1 MPFFDTPETNAL
13 KSKVEKLLSEI
24 LDFTD
29 ENKNLKINVIKDYA
43 DNGNVKLLEPLLK
56 NPQTKK
62 AFFTPILDSFVFNT
76 AKFKEFLEYSSA
88 CNSYSKYLGQKI
100 GLYMGDSSLLD
111 RNEVVLNFPFKDCV
125 LEGGQRKEDGLDTYY
140 EYNDKKGEYEEKQ
153 SKRREVFYN
162 EVLAQDEIDS
172 LFSPKAFCNTKRYE
186 KSSHSEL
193 VSESTCTKLNRDTEL
208 NKKRGLAED
217 TITDNLIIK
226 GNNLLALHSLK
237 KEFAGKVKLIYI
249 DVPYNTG
256 SDSFSYNDNFN
267 HSSWLTF
274 MKNRLEIARD
284 LLRDDGCIFVQCDD
298 NEQAY
303 LKVLMDEIFVRENK
317 LSTITVKV
325 KAPAGVGQESFLFD
339 VNEYILVFAK
349 NINLVDVNIIKEQSD
364 LQNNTYTQYKKIIH
378 NIADGKYVKKLHSEK
393 VGDIELLEH
402 NLFEVKNIDKEN
414 LNESFYSNNID
425 KIFRTTNPQGGL
437 LNKLLPH
444 IPKKGLFSIT
454 YKPTKGKKKEDK
466 ITYYFLDGSLILWLS
481 DSAILE
487 NGKIKKLNKMT
498 NSWTD
503 NFFQG
508 ISNEGGVTL
517 LGGKKPEFLIKRI
530 LDLSTSDSDIILDYH
545 LGSGTTAAVAHKM
558 NRQYIGIEQL
568 DYGEN
573 DSVVR
578 LQNVING
585 DQTGISKSVN
595 WQGGGSFV
603 YLELAKKNETAL
615 EQISACKSL
624 EELTEL
630 FDELCSKYFLHY
642 NVRVKE
648 FRKEIESERFK
659 QLNLKQQKEM
669 FSRMLDLNQLYVN
682 TDDRHD
688 KNTGLTEDDIAI
700 TEDFYQLAKDG
711 E

>member
-1 MPFFDTPETNAL
+1 MPFIDTPETNAL
-13 KSKVEKLLSEI
+13 KSEVEKLLSEI
-24 LDFTD
+24 PDFTD

-43 DNGNVKLLEPLLK
+43 DNGNIKLLEPLLK
-56 NPQTKK
+56 NAQTKK
-62 AFFTPILDSFVFNT
+62 AFFLPILDSFVFNT

-140 EYNDKKGEYEEKQ
+140 EYDDKKSEYTEKQ

-186 KSSHSEL
+186 KGKSEK
-193 VSESTCTKLNRDTEL
+193 CTKLNRDAEL

-274 MKNRLEIARD
+274 MKNRLEIAHE
-284 LLRDDGCIFVQCDD
+284 LLREDGTIFVQCDD
-298 NEQAY
+298 NEMAY
-303 LKVLMDEIFVRENK
+303 LQVLMNE
-317 LSTITVKV
+317 
-325 KAPAGVGQESFLFD
+325 LFD
-339 VNEYILVFAK
+339 FIQIVEIKMNEGAANEFQNPFMPKNCEYGLYYAK
-349 NINLVDVNIIKEQSD
+349 N
-364 LQNNTYTQYKKIIH
+364 
-378 NIADGKYVKKLHSEK
+378 
-393 VGDIELLEH
+393 
-402 NLFEVKNIDKEN
+402 
-414 LNESFYSNNID
+414 YSAR
-425 KIFRTTNPQGGL
+425 K
-437 LNKLLPH
+437 
-444 IPKKGLFSIT
+444 
-454 YKPTKGKKKEDK
+454 YKPLWIKSNYDKAYNLYVENFEENDFKKWNVITLKSALEKNKIAEDK
-466 ITYYFLDGSLILWLS
+466 INKFITDNAERIFRLISPKGCGKGLNDAMERSKKSNSWDIYKREEKDDILTYKGGMVRFYIKNIGYDKKGNREIQKELGSLWA
-481 DSAILE
+481 D
-487 NGKIKKLNKMT
+487 IKT
-498 NSWTD
+498 T
-503 NFFQG
+503 G
-508 ISNEGGVTL
+508 IAPEGGVKL
-517 LGGKKPEFLIKRI
+517 KNGKKPETLLNRI
-530 LDLSTSDSDIILDYH
+530 IEMGSEENDIILDYH

-615 EQISACKSL
+615 EQISACNSL

-648 FRKEIESERFK
+648 FRKEIESERFR

-700 TEDFYQLAKDG
+700 TEDFYQLK
-711 E
+711 

>member
-1 MPFFDTPETNAL
+1 MPFIDTPETNAL

-24 LDFTD
+24 PDFTD

-43 DNGNVKLLEPLLK
+43 DNGNAKLLEPLLK

-62 AFFTPILDSFVFNT
+62 AFFTPVLDSFVFNT

-100 GLYMGDSSLLD
+100 GLYMGDLSLLD
-111 RNEVVLNFPFKDCV
+111 INEVVLNFPFKDCV

-140 EYNDKKGEYEEKQ
+140 EYDDKKGEYEKKQ

-162 EVLAQDEIDS
+162 EVLAQYEIDS

-186 KSSHSEL
+186 KGKSEK
-193 VSESTCTKLNRDTEL
+193 CTKLNRDAEL
-208 NKKRGLAED
+208 NKKRGLSED

-249 DVPYNTG
+249 DPPYNTR
-256 SDSFSYNDNFN
+256 SPTADTFIYNNNFKDST
-267 HSSWLTF
+267 WLTF
-274 MKNRLEIARD
+274 MRNRLEIGKKLLSKDGCLIIAIDENEHSYLGVLLHELFDTEYEIHNITIVHNPRGVQGTNFSYTNESAYFVIPKGKKSIVDRKIAPDEIEWRNLRDNGGESLRTDAKNCFYPIIVKNEKIVGFGEVLLDDRKHPKQEEKKDGYSYIYPIDIQGIERKWRYARQTVEGIKD
-284 LLRDDGCIFVQCDD
+284 LLRV
-298 NEQAY
+298 
-303 LKVLMDEIFVRENK
+303 K
-317 LSTITVKV
+317 KV
-325 KAPAGVGQESFLFD
+325 KNHLEIELGKNFGTFRTVWQDARYDA
-339 VNEYILVFAK
+339 NEY
-349 NINLVDVNIIKEQSD
+349 
-364 LQNNTYTQYKKIIH
+364 
-378 NIADGKYVKKLHSEK
+378 GKKLINDLVPNCPFSFPK
-393 VGDIELLEH
+393 SLWNVYDCLYSVVG
-402 NLFEVKNIDKEN
+402 KDKE
-414 LNESFYSNNID
+414 
-425 KIFRTTNPQGGL
+425 
-437 LNKLLPH
+437 
-444 IPKKGLFSIT
+444 
-454 YKPTKGKKKEDK
+454 
-466 ITYYFLDGSLILWLS
+466 
-481 DSAILE
+481 A
-487 NGKIKKLNKMT
+487 
-498 NSWTD
+498 
-503 NFFQG
+503 
-508 ISNEGGVTL
+508 
-517 LGGKKPEFLIKRI
+517 
-530 LDLSTSDSDIILDYH
+530 IILDFFG
-545 LGSGTTAAVAHKM
+545 GSGTTAHAVEELNK
-558 NRQYIGIEQL
+558 NDNGKRQFILCEQMDYINTVTVPRVAEVQKRN
-568 DYGEN
+568 E
-573 DSVVR
+573 
-578 LQNVING
+578 
-585 DQTGISKSVN
+585 
-595 WQGGGSFV
+595 GGSFV

-615 EQISACKSL
+615 EQISDCKSL

>member
-1 MPFFDTPETNAL
+1 MPFIDTPETNAL

-24 LDFTD
+24 PDFTD

-62 AFFTPILDSFVFNT
+62 AFFLPVLDSFVFNT

-88 CNSYSKYLGQKI
+88 CNSYSKYLGKKI

-140 EYNDKKGEYEEKQ
+140 EYNEKKGEYEEKQ

-186 KSSHSEL
+186 KGKSEK
-193 VSESTCTKLNRDTEL
+193 CTKLNRDAEL

-249 DVPYNTG
+249 DPPYNTG
-256 SDSFSYNDNFN
+256 SDTFSYNDSFN
-267 HSSWLTF
+267 RSSWLTF
-274 MKNRLEIARD
+274 MKNRLEVAR
-284 LLRDDGCIFVQCDD
+284 
-298 NEQAY
+298 
-303 LKVLMDEIFVRENK
+303 
-317 LSTITVKV
+317 
-325 KAPAGVGQESFLFD
+325 
-339 VNEYILVFAK
+339 
-349 NINLVDVNIIKEQSD
+349 
-364 LQNNTYTQYKKIIH
+364 
-378 NIADGKYVKKLHSEK
+378 
-393 VGDIELLEH
+393 ELL
-402 NLFEVKNIDKEN
+402 
-414 LNESFYSNNID
+414 S
-425 KIFRTTNPQGGL
+425 P
-437 LNKLLPH
+437 
-444 IPKKGLFSIT
+444 
-454 YKPTKGKKKEDK
+454 
-466 ITYYFLDGSLILWLS
+466 DG
-481 DSAILE
+481 AIYV
-487 NGKIKKLNKMT
+487 
-498 NSWTD
+498 
-503 NFFQG
+503 Q
-508 ISNEGGVTL
+508 
-517 LGGKKPEFLIKRI
+517 
-530 LDLSTSDSDIILDYH
+530 LDYH
-545 LGSGTTAAVAHKM
+545 QVHYAKILLDNIFGENNFQREIIWRIGWLSGYKTIDNNWIRNHDTILFYSKNTDSLSFNKYYIQKSDFKSIADSKAEQYPIEDVWNGNEYDDLNSIAIVSFSGETVSKMLNKNDEVKGQKSEKLIERIIRAHTSEKDIVLDFFGGTGTTAAVALKM
-558 NRQYIGIEQL
+558 NRQFIICEQIDKHVDISL
-568 DYGEN
+568 R
-573 DSVVR
+573 R
-578 LQNVING
+578 LQKVEEG
-585 DQTGISKSVN
+585 EQSGISKRNN

-615 EQISACKSL
+615 EQISDCKSL

-700 TEDFYQLAKDG
+700 TEDFYQLK
-711 E
+711 

>member
-1 MPFFDTPETNAL
+1 MSLTNTSNTPETNAL
-13 KSKVEKLLSEI
+13 KSEVEKI
-24 LDFTD
+24 LAEVPDFVD
-29 ENKNLKINVIKDYA
+29 ENKTLKINIIKDYA
-43 DNGNVKLLEPLLK
+43 ERGDVKLLEPLLK
-56 NPQTKK
+56 NRRTKR
-62 AFFTPILDSFVFNT
+62 AFFKPVLDSFVFNSVQ
-76 AKFKEFLEYSSA
+76 FKEFLEYSSA
-88 CNSYSKYLGQKI
+88 CNSYSKYLGKKI

-153 SKRREVFYN
+153 GKRREVFYN
-162 EVLAQDEIDS
+162 EVLAQEEIDS
-172 LFSPKAFCNTKRYE
+172 LFSPKAFCNAKRYE
-186 KSSHSEL
+186 KRKSEK
-193 VSESTCTKLNRDTEL
+193 CTKLNRDAEL

-249 DVPYNTG
+249 DPPFNTG
-256 SDSFSYNDNFN
+256 KDDFKYNDNFN
-267 HSSWLTF
+267 HSTWLTF
-274 MKNRLEIARD
+274 MRNRLEIAKD
-284 LLRDDGCIFVQCDD
+284 LLSEKGSIFLHLDFH
-298 NEQAY
+298 ESHY
-303 LKVLMDEIFVRENK
+303 MKILMDEVFGRENFRNNIVWCYTGPSGSTNFLPRKHDDILYYSKTENNEYHIQYIKHKSGVHNSGQVFGNTDTDENFKAEAEAQGKK
-317 LSTITVKV
+317 LEDFWLDIYSTDRYRSEMLNF
-325 KAPAGVGQESFLFD
+325 VGQ
-339 VNEYILVFAK
+339 
-349 NINLVDVNIIKEQSD
+349 
-364 LQNNTYTQYKKIIH
+364 
-378 NIADGKYVKKLHSEK
+378 
-393 VGDIELLEH
+393 
-402 NLFEVKNIDKEN
+402 
-414 LNESFYSNNID
+414 
-425 KIFRTTNPQGGL
+425 
-437 LNKLLPH
+437 
-444 IPKKGLFSIT
+444 
-454 YKPTKGKKKEDK
+454 
-466 ITYYFLDGSLILWLS
+466 
-481 DSAILE
+481 
-487 NGKIKKLNKMT
+487 
-498 NSWTD
+498 
-503 NFFQG
+503 
-508 ISNEGGVTL
+508 
-517 LGGKKPEFLIKRI
+517 KPEALIERI
-530 LDLSTSDSDIILDYH
+530 LSIGTSESDIVLDYH

-700 TEDFYQLAKDG
+700 TENFYQLHQLK
-711 E
+711 

>member
-1 MPFFDTPETNAL
+1 MPFIDTPETNAL

-24 LDFTD
+24 PDFTD

-62 AFFTPILDSFVFNT
+62 AFFTPVLDSFVFNT

-140 EYNDKKGEYEEKQ
+140 EYDDKKGEYEKKQ
-153 SKRREVFYN
+153 CKRREVFYN

-186 KSSHSEL
+186 KGKSEK
-193 VSESTCTKLNRDTEL
+193 CTKLNRDAEL
-208 NKKRGLAED
+208 NKKRGLSED

-249 DVPYNTG
+249 DVPFNTG
-256 SDSFSYNDNFN
+256 SDEFKYNDNFN
-267 HSSWLTF
+267 HSTWLTF
-274 MKNRLEIARD
+274 MRNRLEIAKD
-284 LLRDDGCIFVQCDD
+284 LLSEKGSIFLHLDFH
-298 NEQAY
+298 ESHY
-303 LKVLMDEIFVRENK
+303 MKILMDEVFGRENFRNNIVWCYTGPSGSTNFLPRKHDDILYYSKTENNEYHIQYIKHKSGVHNSGQVFGNTDTDENFKAEAEAQGKK
-317 LSTITVKV
+317 LEDFWLDIYSTDRYRSEMLNF
-325 KAPAGVGQESFLFD
+325 VGQ
-339 VNEYILVFAK
+339 
-349 NINLVDVNIIKEQSD
+349 
-364 LQNNTYTQYKKIIH
+364 
-378 NIADGKYVKKLHSEK
+378 
-393 VGDIELLEH
+393 
-402 NLFEVKNIDKEN
+402 
-414 LNESFYSNNID
+414 
-425 KIFRTTNPQGGL
+425 
-437 LNKLLPH
+437 
-444 IPKKGLFSIT
+444 
-454 YKPTKGKKKEDK
+454 
-466 ITYYFLDGSLILWLS
+466 
-481 DSAILE
+481 
-487 NGKIKKLNKMT
+487 
-498 NSWTD
+498 
-503 NFFQG
+503 
-508 ISNEGGVTL
+508 
-517 LGGKKPEFLIKRI
+517 KPEALIERI
-530 LDLSTSDSDIILDYH
+530 LSIGTSESDIVLDYH

-585 DQTGISKSVN
+585 DQSGISKSVN

-615 EQISACKSL
+615 EQISDCKSL

-682 TDDRHD
+682 TNDRHD

-700 TEDFYQLAKDG
+700 TEDFYQLK
-711 E
+711 

>member
-24 LDFTD
+24 PDFTD

-43 DNGNVKLLEPLLK
+43 DNGNIKLLEPLLK
-56 NPQTKK
+56 NAQTKK
-62 AFFTPILDSFVFNT
+62 AFFSPVLDSFIFNT

-88 CNSYSKYLGQKI
+88 CNSYSKYLGKKI

-140 EYNDKKGEYEEKQ
+140 EYDDKKSEYTEKQ

-186 KSSHSEL
+186 KGKSEK
-193 VSESTCTKLNRDTEL
+193 CTKLNRDAEL
-208 NKKRGLAED
+208 NKKRGLSED

-249 DVPYNTG
+249 DPPFNTG
-256 SDSFSYNDNFN
+256 KDDFKYNDNFN
-267 HSSWLTF
+267 HSTWLTF
-274 MKNRLEIARD
+274 MRNRLEIAKD
-284 LLRDDGCIFVQCDD
+284 LLSEKGSIFLHLDFH
-298 NEQAY
+298 ESHY
-303 LKVLMDEIFVRENK
+303 MKILMDEVFGRENFRNNIVWCYTGPSGSTNFLPRKHDDILYYSKTENNEYHIQYIKHKSGVHNSGQVFGNTDTDENFKAEAEAQGKK
-317 LSTITVKV
+317 LEDFWLDIYSTDRYRSEMLNF
-325 KAPAGVGQESFLFD
+325 VGQ
-339 VNEYILVFAK
+339 
-349 NINLVDVNIIKEQSD
+349 
-364 LQNNTYTQYKKIIH
+364 
-378 NIADGKYVKKLHSEK
+378 
-393 VGDIELLEH
+393 
-402 NLFEVKNIDKEN
+402 
-414 LNESFYSNNID
+414 
-425 KIFRTTNPQGGL
+425 
-437 LNKLLPH
+437 
-444 IPKKGLFSIT
+444 
-454 YKPTKGKKKEDK
+454 
-466 ITYYFLDGSLILWLS
+466 
-481 DSAILE
+481 
-487 NGKIKKLNKMT
+487 
-498 NSWTD
+498 
-503 NFFQG
+503 
-508 ISNEGGVTL
+508 
-517 LGGKKPEFLIKRI
+517 KPEALIERI
-530 LDLSTSDSDIILDYH
+530 LSIGTSESDIVLDYH
-545 LGSGTTAAVAHKM
+545 LGSGTTVAVAHKM

-624 EELTEL
+624 EELTAL

-700 TEDFYQLAKDG
+700 TEDFYQLK
-711 E
+711 

>member
-1 MPFFDTPETNAL
+1 MPFIDTPETNAL
-13 KSKVEKLLSEI
+13 KSKVEKILSEI
-24 LDFTD
+24 PDFTD

-615 EQISACKSL
+615 EQISDCKSL

-700 TEDFYQLAKDG
+700 TEDFYQLK
-711 E
+711 

>member
-1 MPFFDTPETNAL
+1 MPFIDTPETNAL

-24 LDFTD
+24 PDFTD
-29 ENKNLKINVIKDYA
+29 ENRSLKINVIKDYA

-56 NPQTKK
+56 NAQTKK

-140 EYNDKKGEYEEKQ
+140 EYNEKKGEYEEKQ

-172 LFSPKAFCNTKRYE
+172 LFSPKAFCNAKRYE

-193 VSESTCTKLNRDTEL
+193 VSESTCTKLNRDAEL
-208 NKKRGLAED
+208 NKKRGLSED

-249 DVPYNTG
+249 DPPFNTG
-256 SDSFSYNDNFN
+256 KDDFKYNDNFN
-267 HSSWLTF
+267 HSTWLTF
-274 MKNRLEIARD
+274 MRNRLEIAKD
-284 LLRDDGCIFVQCDD
+284 LLSEKGSIFLHLDFH
-298 NEQAY
+298 ESHY
-303 LKVLMDEIFVRENK
+303 MKILMDEVFGRENFRNNIVWCYTGPSGSTNFLPRKHDDILYYSKTENNEYHIQYIKHKSGVHNSGQVFGNTDTDENFKAEAEAQGKK
-317 LSTITVKV
+317 LEDFWLDIYSTDRYRSEMLNF
-325 KAPAGVGQESFLFD
+325 VGQ
-339 VNEYILVFAK
+339 
-349 NINLVDVNIIKEQSD
+349 
-364 LQNNTYTQYKKIIH
+364 
-378 NIADGKYVKKLHSEK
+378 
-393 VGDIELLEH
+393 
-402 NLFEVKNIDKEN
+402 
-414 LNESFYSNNID
+414 
-425 KIFRTTNPQGGL
+425 
-437 LNKLLPH
+437 
-444 IPKKGLFSIT
+444 
-454 YKPTKGKKKEDK
+454 
-466 ITYYFLDGSLILWLS
+466 
-481 DSAILE
+481 
-487 NGKIKKLNKMT
+487 
-498 NSWTD
+498 
-503 NFFQG
+503 
-508 ISNEGGVTL
+508 
-517 LGGKKPEFLIKRI
+517 KPEALIERI
-530 LDLSTSDSDIILDYH
+530 LSIGTSESDIVLDYH

-615 EQISACKSL
+615 EQISACNSL
-624 EELTEL
+624 EELAQL
-630 FDELCSKYFLHY
+630 FDELCTKYFLHY
-642 NVRVKE
+642 NVRIKE
-648 FRKEIESERFK
+648 FRKEIETERFK
-659 QLNLKQQKEM
+659 SLPLKKQKEM
-669 FSRMLDLNQLYVN
+669 FSRLIDLNQLYVN
-682 TDDRHD
+682 ADDRHD
-688 KNTGLTEDDIAI
+688 KNTALTKNDIAI
-700 TEDFYQLAKDG
+700 TEDFYQLKKDG

>member
-1 MPFFDTPETNAL
+1 MPFIDTPETNAL
-13 KSKVEKLLSEI
+13 KSKVEKILSEI
-24 LDFTD
+24 PDFTD

-43 DNGNVKLLEPLLK
+43 DNGNAKLLEPLLK

-88 CNSYSKYLGQKI
+88 CNSYSKYLGEKI

-140 EYNDKKGEYEEKQ
+140 EYNDKNGEYEKKQ

-193 VSESTCTKLNRDTEL
+193 VSESTCTKLNRDAEL

-249 DVPYNTG
+249 DPPFNTG
-256 SDSFSYNDNFN
+256 KDDFKYNDNFN
-267 HSSWLTF
+267 HSTWLTF
-274 MKNRLEIARD
+274 MRNRLEIAKD
-284 LLRDDGCIFVQCDD
+284 LLSEKGSIFLHLDFH
-298 NEQAY
+298 ESHY
-303 LKVLMDEIFVRENK
+303 MKILMDEVFGRENFRNNIVWCYTGPSGSTNFLPRKHDDILYYSKTENNEYHIQYIKHKSGVHNSGQVFGNTDTDENFKAEAEAQGKK
-317 LSTITVKV
+317 LEDFWLDIYSTDRYRSEMLNF
-325 KAPAGVGQESFLFD
+325 VGQ
-339 VNEYILVFAK
+339 
-349 NINLVDVNIIKEQSD
+349 
-364 LQNNTYTQYKKIIH
+364 
-378 NIADGKYVKKLHSEK
+378 
-393 VGDIELLEH
+393 
-402 NLFEVKNIDKEN
+402 
-414 LNESFYSNNID
+414 
-425 KIFRTTNPQGGL
+425 
-437 LNKLLPH
+437 
-444 IPKKGLFSIT
+444 
-454 YKPTKGKKKEDK
+454 
-466 ITYYFLDGSLILWLS
+466 
-481 DSAILE
+481 
-487 NGKIKKLNKMT
+487 
-498 NSWTD
+498 
-503 NFFQG
+503 
-508 ISNEGGVTL
+508 
-517 LGGKKPEFLIKRI
+517 KPEALIERI
-530 LDLSTSDSDIILDYH
+530 LSIGTSESDIVLDYH

-573 DSVVR
+573 DTVVR

-688 KNTGLTEDDIAI
+688 KNTGLTENDIAI

>member
-1 MPFFDTPETNAL
+1 MPFIDTPETNAL

-24 LDFTD
+24 PDFTD

-43 DNGNVKLLEPLLK
+43 DNGNIKLLEPLLK
-56 NPQTKK
+56 NAQTKK
-62 AFFTPILDSFVFNT
+62 AFFSPVLDSFIFNT

-140 EYNDKKGEYEEKQ
+140 EYDDKKGEYEKKQ

-186 KSSHSEL
+186 KGKSEK
-193 VSESTCTKLNRDTEL
+193 CTKLNRDAEL

-249 DVPYNTG
+249 DPPYNTRNPTADTFIYNNNFK
-256 SDSFSYNDNFN
+256 DST
-267 HSSWLTF
+267 WLTF
-274 MKNRLEIARD
+274 MRNRLEIGKKLLSKDGCLIIAIDENEHSYLGVLLHELFDTEYEIHNITIVHNPRGVQGTNFSYTNESAYFVIPKGKKSIVDRKIAPDEIEWRNLRDNGGESLRTDAKNCFYPIIVKNEKIVGFGEVLLDDRKHPKQEEKKDGYSYIYPIDIQGIERKWRYARQTVEGIKD
-284 LLRDDGCIFVQCDD
+284 LLRV
-298 NEQAY
+298 
-303 LKVLMDEIFVRENK
+303 K
-317 LSTITVKV
+317 KV
-325 KAPAGVGQESFLFD
+325 KNHLEIELGKNFGTFRTVWQDARYDA
-339 VNEYILVFAK
+339 NEY
-349 NINLVDVNIIKEQSD
+349 
-364 LQNNTYTQYKKIIH
+364 
-378 NIADGKYVKKLHSEK
+378 GKKLINDLVPNCPFSFPK
-393 VGDIELLEH
+393 SLWNVYDCLYSVVG
-402 NLFEVKNIDKEN
+402 KDKE
-414 LNESFYSNNID
+414 
-425 KIFRTTNPQGGL
+425 
-437 LNKLLPH
+437 
-444 IPKKGLFSIT
+444 
-454 YKPTKGKKKEDK
+454 
-466 ITYYFLDGSLILWLS
+466 
-481 DSAILE
+481 A
-487 NGKIKKLNKMT
+487 
-498 NSWTD
+498 
-503 NFFQG
+503 
-508 ISNEGGVTL
+508 
-517 LGGKKPEFLIKRI
+517 
-530 LDLSTSDSDIILDYH
+530 IILDFFG
-545 LGSGTTAAVAHKM
+545 GSGTTAHAVEELNK
-558 NRQYIGIEQL
+558 NDNGKRQFILCEQMDYINTVTVPRVAEVQKRN
-568 DYGEN
+568 E
-573 DSVVR
+573 
-578 LQNVING
+578 
-585 DQTGISKSVN
+585 
-595 WQGGGSFV
+595 GGSFV

-642 NVRVKE
+642 NVRIKE

-659 QLNLKQQKEM
+659 QLSLKQQKEM

>member
-1 MPFFDTPETNAL
+1 MPFIDTPETNAL

-24 LDFTD
+24 PDFVD
-29 ENKNLKINVIKDYA
+29 ENRNLKINVIKDCA

-56 NPQTKK
+56 NVQTKK
-62 AFFTPILDSFVFNT
+62 AFFMPVLDSFVFST

-140 EYNDKKGEYEEKQ
+140 EYDEKKGEYTEKQ

-172 LFSPKAFCNTKRYE
+172 LFSPKAFCNAKHYE
-186 KSSHSEL
+186 KSGHSEL
-193 VSESTCTKLNRDTEL
+193 VSESVCTKLNRDAEL
-208 NKKRGLAED
+208 NRRRGLPED

-249 DVPYNTG
+249 DPPYNTG
-256 SDSFSYNDNFN
+256 SDSFAYNDNFN

-284 LLRDDGCIFVQCDD
+284 LLKEDGAIFVSLDD
-298 NEQAY
+298 KENHY
-303 LKVLMDEIFVRENK
+303 CKVLMDSIFGRENFIADICHK
-317 LSTITVKV
+317 SRGSISNDKIISPNHSHV
-325 KAPAGVGQESFLFD
+325 LF
-339 VNEYILVFAK
+339 FAK
-349 NINLVDVNIIKEQSD
+349 NQLEIQNKRNEYGIKKDLSTFTERDENGYYKLVPVDGPGGEKKGNPYFEFMGITKYWRFSK
-364 LQNNTYTQYKKIIH
+364 NTMDEMY
-378 NIADGKYVKKLHSEK
+378 
-393 VGDIELLEH
+393 
-402 NLFEVKNIDKEN
+402 
-414 LNESFYSNNID
+414 
-425 KIFRTTNPQGGL
+425 
-437 LNKLLPH
+437 
-444 IPKKGLFSIT
+444 KKGLLVVKNKSVQQKYYKSKAEGTRQTIT
-454 YKPTKGKKKEDK
+454 TWWD
-466 ITYYFLDGSLILWLS
+466 DGYLNSAASVELKNLLWDNAFNNPKNESLLELILEF
-481 DSAILE
+481 A
-487 NGKIKKLNKMT
+487 T
-498 NSWTD
+498 N
-503 NFFQG
+503 
-508 ISNEGGVTL
+508 E
-517 LGGKKPEFLIKRI
+517 
-530 LDLSTSDSDIILDYH
+530 SDIVLDYH

-558 NRQYIGIEQL
+558 NRQYIGIEQM
-568 DYGEN
+568 DYIESVTVERLKKVIDGE
-573 DSVVR
+573 
-578 LQNVING
+578 QG
-585 DQTGISKSVN
+585 GISKAQN

-603 YLELAKKNETAL
+603 YLEVAKKNEKAL

-624 EELTEL
+624 EELTTL
-630 FDELCSKYFLHY
+630 FNELCSKYFLHY

-659 QLNLKQQKEM
+659 QLSLKQQKEM

-682 TDDRHD
+682 ADDRHD
-688 KNTGLTEDDIAI
+688 KNTGLTKDDIAI
-700 TEDFYQLAKDG
+700 TEDFYKLKKDG

>member
-1 MPFFDTPETNAL
+1 MPFIDTPETNAL

-24 LDFTD
+24 PDFTD

-43 DNGNVKLLEPLLK
+43 DNGNVKLLDPLLK

-140 EYNDKKGEYEEKQ
+140 EYNEKKGEYEEKQ

-172 LFSPKAFCNTKRYE
+172 LFSPKAFCNAKRYE

-193 VSESTCTKLNRDTEL
+193 VSESTCTKLNRDAEL
-208 NKKRGLAED
+208 NKKRGLSED

-249 DVPYNTG
+249 DPPFNTG
-256 SDSFSYNDNFN
+256 KDDFKYNDNFN
-267 HSSWLTF
+267 HSTWLTF
-274 MKNRLEIARD
+274 MRNRLEIAKD
-284 LLRDDGCIFVQCDD
+284 LLSEKGSIFLHLDFH
-298 NEQAY
+298 ESHY
-303 LKVLMDEIFVRENK
+303 MKILMDEVFGRENFRNNIVWCYTGPSGSTNFLPRKHDDILYYSKTENNEYHIQYIKHKSGVHNSGQVFGNTDTDENFKAEAEAQGKK
-317 LSTITVKV
+317 LEDFWLDIYSTDRYRSEMLNF
-325 KAPAGVGQESFLFD
+325 VGQ
-339 VNEYILVFAK
+339 
-349 NINLVDVNIIKEQSD
+349 
-364 LQNNTYTQYKKIIH
+364 
-378 NIADGKYVKKLHSEK
+378 
-393 VGDIELLEH
+393 
-402 NLFEVKNIDKEN
+402 
-414 LNESFYSNNID
+414 
-425 KIFRTTNPQGGL
+425 
-437 LNKLLPH
+437 
-444 IPKKGLFSIT
+444 
-454 YKPTKGKKKEDK
+454 
-466 ITYYFLDGSLILWLS
+466 
-481 DSAILE
+481 
-487 NGKIKKLNKMT
+487 
-498 NSWTD
+498 
-503 NFFQG
+503 
-508 ISNEGGVTL
+508 
-517 LGGKKPEFLIKRI
+517 KPEALIERI
-530 LDLSTSDSDIILDYH
+530 LSIGTSESDIVLDYH

-603 YLELAKKNETAL
+603 YLELAKNNEKAL

-648 FRKEIESERFK
+648 FRKEIESERFR

>member
-1 MPFFDTPETNAL
+1 MPFIDTPETNAL

-24 LDFTD
+24 PDFTD

-62 AFFTPILDSFVFNT
+62 AFFLPVLDSFVFNT

-140 EYNDKKGEYEEKQ
+140 EYDDKKGEYEEKQ

-172 LFSPKAFCNTKRYE
+172 LLSPKAFCNAKRYE

-193 VSESTCTKLNRDTEL
+193 VSESTCTKLNRDAEL
-208 NKKRGLAED
+208 NKKRGLSED

-249 DVPYNTG
+249 DPPFNTG
-256 SDSFSYNDNFN
+256 KDDFKYNDNFN
-267 HSSWLTF
+267 HSTWLTF
-274 MKNRLEIARD
+274 MRNRLEIAKD
-284 LLRDDGCIFVQCDD
+284 LLSEKGSIFLHLDFH
-298 NEQAY
+298 ESHY
-303 LKVLMDEIFVRENK
+303 MKILMDEVFGRENFRNNIVWCYTGPSGSTNFLPRKHDDILYYSKTENNEYHIQYIKHKSGVHNSGQVFGNTDTDENFKAEAEAQGKK
-317 LSTITVKV
+317 LEDFWLDIYSTDRYRSEMLNF
-325 KAPAGVGQESFLFD
+325 VGQ
-339 VNEYILVFAK
+339 
-349 NINLVDVNIIKEQSD
+349 
-364 LQNNTYTQYKKIIH
+364 
-378 NIADGKYVKKLHSEK
+378 
-393 VGDIELLEH
+393 
-402 NLFEVKNIDKEN
+402 
-414 LNESFYSNNID
+414 
-425 KIFRTTNPQGGL
+425 
-437 LNKLLPH
+437 
-444 IPKKGLFSIT
+444 
-454 YKPTKGKKKEDK
+454 
-466 ITYYFLDGSLILWLS
+466 
-481 DSAILE
+481 
-487 NGKIKKLNKMT
+487 
-498 NSWTD
+498 
-503 NFFQG
+503 
-508 ISNEGGVTL
+508 
-517 LGGKKPEFLIKRI
+517 KPEALIERI
-530 LDLSTSDSDIILDYH
+530 LSIGTSESDIVLDYH

-642 NVRVKE
+642 NVRIKE
-648 FRKEIESERFK
+648 FRKEIESERFR

-688 KNTGLTEDDIAI
+688 KKTGLTEDDIAI
-700 TEDFYQLAKDG
+700 TEDFYQLK
-711 E
+711 

>member
-1 MPFFDTPETNAL
+1 MPFIDTPETNAL

-24 LDFTD
+24 PDFTD

-43 DNGNVKLLEPLLK
+43 DNGNIKLLEPLLK

-62 AFFTPILDSFVFNT
+62 TFFLPVLDSFVFNT

-88 CNSYSKYLGQKI
+88 CNSYSKYLGKKI

-140 EYNDKKGEYEEKQ
+140 EYDDKKSEYTEKQ

-186 KSSHSEL
+186 KGKSEK
-193 VSESTCTKLNRDTEL
+193 CTKLNRDAEL

-249 DVPYNTG
+249 DPPFNTG
-256 SDSFSYNDNFN
+256 KDDFKYNDNFN
-267 HSSWLTF
+267 HSTWLTF
-274 MKNRLEIARD
+274 MRNRLEIAKD
-284 LLRDDGCIFVQCDD
+284 LLSEKGSIFLHLDFH
-298 NEQAY
+298 ESHY
-303 LKVLMDEIFVRENK
+303 MKILMDEVFGRENFRNNIVWCYTGPSGSTNFLPRKHDDILYYSKTENNEYHIQYIKHKSGVHNSGQVFGNTDTDENFKAEAEAQGKK
-317 LSTITVKV
+317 LEDFWLDIYSTDRYRSEMLNF
-325 KAPAGVGQESFLFD
+325 VGQ
-339 VNEYILVFAK
+339 
-349 NINLVDVNIIKEQSD
+349 
-364 LQNNTYTQYKKIIH
+364 
-378 NIADGKYVKKLHSEK
+378 
-393 VGDIELLEH
+393 
-402 NLFEVKNIDKEN
+402 
-414 LNESFYSNNID
+414 
-425 KIFRTTNPQGGL
+425 
-437 LNKLLPH
+437 
-444 IPKKGLFSIT
+444 
-454 YKPTKGKKKEDK
+454 
-466 ITYYFLDGSLILWLS
+466 
-481 DSAILE
+481 
-487 NGKIKKLNKMT
+487 
-498 NSWTD
+498 
-503 NFFQG
+503 
-508 ISNEGGVTL
+508 
-517 LGGKKPEFLIKRI
+517 KPEALIERI
-530 LDLSTSDSDIILDYH
+530 LSIGTSESDIVLDYH

-700 TEDFYQLAKDG
+700 TEDFYQLK
-711 E
+711 

>member
-1 MPFFDTPETNAL
+1 MPFIETPESNAL

-43 DNGNVKLLEPLLK
+43 DNGNIKLLEPLLK
-56 NPQTKK
+56 NAQTKK
-62 AFFTPILDSFVFNT
+62 AFFLPILDSFVFNT

-140 EYNDKKGEYEEKQ
+140 EYNEKKGEYEEKQ
-153 SKRREVFYN
+153 SRRREVFYN

-172 LFSPKAFCNTKRYE
+172 LFSPKAFCNAKRYE
-186 KSSHSEL
+186 KGKSEK
-193 VSESTCTKLNRDTEL
+193 CTKLNRDAEL
-208 NKKRGLAED
+208 NKKRGLSED

-249 DVPYNTG
+249 DPPFNTG
-256 SDSFSYNDNFN
+256 KDDFKYNDNFN
-267 HSSWLTF
+267 HSTWLTF
-274 MKNRLEIARD
+274 MRNRLEIAKD
-284 LLRDDGCIFVQCDD
+284 LLSEKGSIFLHLDFH
-298 NEQAY
+298 ESHY
-303 LKVLMDEIFVRENK
+303 MKILMDEVFGRENFRNNIVWCYTGPSGSTNFLPRKHDDILYYSKTENNEYHIQYIKHKSGVHNSGQVFGNTDTDENFKAEAEAQGKK
-317 LSTITVKV
+317 LEDFWLDIYSTDRYRSEMLNF
-325 KAPAGVGQESFLFD
+325 VGQ
-339 VNEYILVFAK
+339 
-349 NINLVDVNIIKEQSD
+349 
-364 LQNNTYTQYKKIIH
+364 
-378 NIADGKYVKKLHSEK
+378 
-393 VGDIELLEH
+393 
-402 NLFEVKNIDKEN
+402 
-414 LNESFYSNNID
+414 
-425 KIFRTTNPQGGL
+425 
-437 LNKLLPH
+437 
-444 IPKKGLFSIT
+444 
-454 YKPTKGKKKEDK
+454 
-466 ITYYFLDGSLILWLS
+466 
-481 DSAILE
+481 
-487 NGKIKKLNKMT
+487 
-498 NSWTD
+498 
-503 NFFQG
+503 
-508 ISNEGGVTL
+508 
-517 LGGKKPEFLIKRI
+517 KPEALIERI
-530 LDLSTSDSDIILDYH
+530 LNIGTSESDIVLDYH

-585 DQTGISKSVN
+585 DQSGISKSVN

>member
-1 MPFFDTPETNAL
+1 MSLTNTSNTPETNAL
-13 KSKVEKLLSEI
+13 KSEVEKI
-24 LDFTD
+24 LAEVPDFVD
-29 ENKNLKINVIKDYA
+29 ENKTLKINIIKDYA
-43 DNGNVKLLEPLLK
+43 ERGDVKLLEPLLK
-56 NPQTKK
+56 NRRTKR
-62 AFFTPILDSFVFNT
+62 AFFKPVLDSFIFNT

-88 CNSYSKYLGQKI
+88 CNSYSKYLGKKI

-140 EYNDKKGEYEEKQ
+140 EYDDKKSEYTEKQ

-186 KSSHSEL
+186 KGKSEK
-193 VSESTCTKLNRDTEL
+193 CTKLNHDAEL
-208 NKKRGLAED
+208 NKKRGLSED

-249 DVPYNTG
+249 DPPFNTG
-256 SDSFSYNDNFN
+256 KDDFKYNDNFN
-267 HSSWLTF
+267 HSTWLTF
-274 MKNRLEIARD
+274 MRNRLEIAKD
-284 LLRDDGCIFVQCDD
+284 LLSEKGSIFLHLDFH
-298 NEQAY
+298 ESHY
-303 LKVLMDEIFVRENK
+303 MKILMDEVFGRENFRNNIVWCYTGPSGSTNFLPRKHDDILYYSKTENNEYHIQYIKHKSGVHNSGQVFGNTDTDENFKAEAEAQGKK
-317 LSTITVKV
+317 LEDFWLDIYSTDRYRSEMLNF
-325 KAPAGVGQESFLFD
+325 VGQ
-339 VNEYILVFAK
+339 
-349 NINLVDVNIIKEQSD
+349 
-364 LQNNTYTQYKKIIH
+364 
-378 NIADGKYVKKLHSEK
+378 
-393 VGDIELLEH
+393 
-402 NLFEVKNIDKEN
+402 
-414 LNESFYSNNID
+414 
-425 KIFRTTNPQGGL
+425 
-437 LNKLLPH
+437 
-444 IPKKGLFSIT
+444 
-454 YKPTKGKKKEDK
+454 
-466 ITYYFLDGSLILWLS
+466 
-481 DSAILE
+481 
-487 NGKIKKLNKMT
+487 
-498 NSWTD
+498 
-503 NFFQG
+503 
-508 ISNEGGVTL
+508 
-517 LGGKKPEFLIKRI
+517 KPEALIERI
-530 LDLSTSDSDIILDYH
+530 LSIGTSESDIVLDYH

-558 NRQYIGIEQL
+558 KRQYIGIEQL

-648 FRKEIESERFK
+648 FRKEIESERFR
-659 QLNLKQQKEM
+659 QLSLKQQKEM

-688 KNTGLTEDDIAI
+688 KNTGLTENDIAI
-700 TEDFYQLAKDG
+700 TEDFYQLK
-711 E
+711 

>member
-1 MPFFDTPETNAL
+1 MPFIDTPETNAL

-24 LDFTD
+24 PDFTD

-62 AFFTPILDSFVFNT
+62 AFFTPVLDSFVFNT

-88 CNSYSKYLGQKI
+88 CNSYSKYLGEKI
-100 GLYMGDSSLLD
+100 GLYMGDLSLLD

-153 SKRREVFYN
+153 GKRREVFYN

-172 LFSPKAFCNTKRYE
+172 LFSPKAFCNAERYE
-186 KSSHSEL
+186 KGKSEK
-193 VSESTCTKLNRDTEL
+193 CTKLNRDAEL
-208 NKKRGLAED
+208 NKKRGLSEV

-249 DVPYNTG
+249 DPPYNTRNPTADTFIYNNNFK
-256 SDSFSYNDNFN
+256 DST
-267 HSSWLTF
+267 WLTF
-274 MKNRLEIARD
+274 MRNRLEIGKKLLSKDGCLIIAIDENEHSYLGVLLHELFDAEYEIHNITIVHNPRGVQGTNFSYTNESAYFVIPKGKKSIVDRKIAPDEIEWRNLRDNGGESLRTDAKNCFYPIIVKNEKIVGFGEVLLDDRKHPKQEEKKDGYSYIYPIDIQGIERKWRYARQTVEGIKD
-284 LLRDDGCIFVQCDD
+284 LLRV
-298 NEQAY
+298 
-303 LKVLMDEIFVRENK
+303 K
-317 LSTITVKV
+317 KV
-325 KAPAGVGQESFLFD
+325 KNHLEIELGKNFGTFRTVWQDARYDA
-339 VNEYILVFAK
+339 NEY
-349 NINLVDVNIIKEQSD
+349 
-364 LQNNTYTQYKKIIH
+364 
-378 NIADGKYVKKLHSEK
+378 GKKLINDLVPNCPFSFPK
-393 VGDIELLEH
+393 SLWNVYDCLYSVVG
-402 NLFEVKNIDKEN
+402 KDKE
-414 LNESFYSNNID
+414 
-425 KIFRTTNPQGGL
+425 
-437 LNKLLPH
+437 
-444 IPKKGLFSIT
+444 
-454 YKPTKGKKKEDK
+454 
-466 ITYYFLDGSLILWLS
+466 
-481 DSAILE
+481 A
-487 NGKIKKLNKMT
+487 
-498 NSWTD
+498 
-503 NFFQG
+503 
-508 ISNEGGVTL
+508 
-517 LGGKKPEFLIKRI
+517 
-530 LDLSTSDSDIILDYH
+530 IILDFFG
-545 LGSGTTAAVAHKM
+545 GSGTTAHAVEELNK
-558 NRQYIGIEQL
+558 NDNGKRQFILCEQMDYINTVTVPRVAEVQKRN
-568 DYGEN
+568 E
-573 DSVVR
+573 
-578 LQNVING
+578 
-585 DQTGISKSVN
+585 
-595 WQGGGSFV
+595 GGSFV

-630 FDELCSKYFLHY
+630 FDELCLKYFLHY

-648 FRKEIESERFK
+648 FRKEIESERFR

>member
-1 MPFFDTPETNAL
+1 MPFIDTPETNAL

-24 LDFTD
+24 PDFTD

-140 EYNDKKGEYEEKQ
+140 EYDDKKGEYTEKQ

-186 KSSHSEL
+186 KGKSEK
-193 VSESTCTKLNRDTEL
+193 CTNLNRDAEL

-249 DVPYNTG
+249 DPPFNTG
-256 SDSFSYNDNFN
+256 KDDFKYNDNFN
-267 HSSWLTF
+267 HSTWLTF
-274 MKNRLEIARD
+274 MRNRLEIAKD
-284 LLRDDGCIFVQCDD
+284 LLSEKGSIFLHLDFH
-298 NEQAY
+298 ESHY
-303 LKVLMDEIFVRENK
+303 MKILMDEVFGRENFRNNIVWCYTGPSGSTNFLPRKHDDILYYSKTENNEYHIQYIKHKSGVHNSGQVFGNTDTDENFKAEAEAQGKK
-317 LSTITVKV
+317 LEDFWLDIYSTDRYRSEMLNF
-325 KAPAGVGQESFLFD
+325 VGQ
-339 VNEYILVFAK
+339 
-349 NINLVDVNIIKEQSD
+349 
-364 LQNNTYTQYKKIIH
+364 
-378 NIADGKYVKKLHSEK
+378 
-393 VGDIELLEH
+393 
-402 NLFEVKNIDKEN
+402 
-414 LNESFYSNNID
+414 
-425 KIFRTTNPQGGL
+425 
-437 LNKLLPH
+437 
-444 IPKKGLFSIT
+444 
-454 YKPTKGKKKEDK
+454 
-466 ITYYFLDGSLILWLS
+466 
-481 DSAILE
+481 
-487 NGKIKKLNKMT
+487 
-498 NSWTD
+498 
-503 NFFQG
+503 
-508 ISNEGGVTL
+508 
-517 LGGKKPEFLIKRI
+517 KPEALIERI
-530 LDLSTSDSDIILDYH
+530 LSIGTSESDIVLDYH

-585 DQTGISKSVN
+585 DQSGISKSVN

-603 YLELAKKNETAL
+603 YLELAKKNEKAL
-615 EQISACKSL
+615 EQISVCKSL

-688 KNTGLTEDDIAI
+688 KNTGLTENDIAI

>member
-1 MPFFDTPETNAL
+1 MPFIDTPETNAL

-24 LDFTD
+24 PDFTD

-43 DNGNVKLLEPLLK
+43 DNGNIKLLEPLLK
-56 NPQTKK
+56 NAQTKK

-88 CNSYSKYLGQKI
+88 CNSYSKYLGKKI
-100 GLYMGDSSLLD
+100 GLYIGDSSLLD

-140 EYNDKKGEYEEKQ
+140 EYNEKKGEYEEKQ

-186 KSSHSEL
+186 KGKSEK
-193 VSESTCTKLNRDTEL
+193 CTNLNRDAEL

-249 DVPYNTG
+249 DPPYNTG
-256 SDSFSYNDNFN
+256 SDSFAYNDNFN

-274 MKNRLEIARD
+274 MKNRLEVARD
-284 LLRDDGCIFVQCDD
+284 LLKEDGIIWVHCDN
-298 NEQAY
+298 NEQSY
-303 LKVLMDEIFVRENK
+303 LKILLDELFGRQNFVETVTVVNNPRGRDYGGIANMHEFIHVFCKNILEANIYRLNDSEKEFPYSDNLGGYEIRELRNRNTAFHIGNRPNLCYPFFVNPK
-317 LSTITVKV
+317 TIDENGFCKIDLEKHNDWVEVMPAKSQGIQTVWRWGKD
-325 KAPAGVGQESFLFD
+325 KSQKNLNINIVGRAMKEKGRFMIVEKYREKSVMARSVWWDKD
-339 VNEYILVFAK
+339 VNSERG
-349 NINLVDVNIIKEQSD
+349 
-364 LQNNTYTQYKKIIH
+364 TIH
-378 NIADGKYVKKLHSEK
+378 LREMFG
-393 VGDIELLEH
+393 
-402 NLFEVKNIDKEN
+402 
-414 LNESFYSNNID
+414 D
-425 KIFRTTNPQGGL
+425 KIFNFPKPEGL
-437 LNKLLPH
+437 LSRILE
-444 IPKKGLFSIT
+444 IST
-454 YKPTKGKKKEDK
+454 KPT
-466 ITYYFLDGSLILWLS
+466 
-481 DSAILE
+481 
-487 NGKIKKLNKMT
+487 
-498 NSWTD
+498 
-503 NFFQG
+503 
-508 ISNEGGVTL
+508 
-517 LGGKKPEFLIKRI
+517 
-530 LDLSTSDSDIILDYH
+530 DLVLDYH

-558 NRQYIGIEQL
+558 NRQYIGIEQM
-568 DYGEN
+568 DYIESVTVERLKKVIDGE
-573 DSVVR
+573 
-578 LQNVING
+578 QG
-585 DQTGISKSVN
+585 GISKSVN

-688 KNTGLTEDDIAI
+688 KKTGLTEDDIAI
-700 TEDFYQLAKDG
+700 TEDFYQLK
-711 E
+711 

>member
-1 MPFFDTPETNAL
+1 MPFIDTPETNAL

-24 LDFTD
+24 PDFTD

-43 DNGNVKLLEPLLK
+43 DNGNIKLLEPLLK

-62 AFFTPILDSFVFNT
+62 AFFLPVLDSFVFNT

-140 EYNDKKGEYEEKQ
+140 EYNDKKGEYTEKQ

-172 LFSPKAFCNTKRYE
+172 LFSPKAFCNAKRYE
-186 KSSHSEL
+186 KRKSEK
-193 VSESTCTKLNRDTEL
+193 CTKLNRDAEL

-249 DVPYNTG
+249 DPPYNTG
-256 SDSFSYNDNFN
+256 SDTFSYNDSFN
-267 HSSWLTF
+267 RSSWLTF
-274 MKNRLEIARD
+274 MKNRLE
-284 LLRDDGCIFVQCDD
+284 V
-298 NEQAY
+298 
-303 LKVLMDEIFVRENK
+303 
-317 LSTITVKV
+317 
-325 KAPAGVGQESFLFD
+325 
-339 VNEYILVFAK
+339 AK
-349 NINLVDVNIIKEQSD
+349 
-364 LQNNTYTQYKKIIH
+364 
-378 NIADGKYVKKLHSEK
+378 
-393 VGDIELLEH
+393 ELL
-402 NLFEVKNIDKEN
+402 
-414 LNESFYSNNID
+414 S
-425 KIFRTTNPQGGL
+425 P
-437 LNKLLPH
+437 
-444 IPKKGLFSIT
+444 
-454 YKPTKGKKKEDK
+454 
-466 ITYYFLDGSLILWLS
+466 DG
-481 DSAILE
+481 AIYV
-487 NGKIKKLNKMT
+487 
-498 NSWTD
+498 
-503 NFFQG
+503 Q
-508 ISNEGGVTL
+508 
-517 LGGKKPEFLIKRI
+517 
-530 LDLSTSDSDIILDYH
+530 LDYH
-545 LGSGTTAAVAHKM
+545 QVHYAKILLDNIFGENNFQREIIWRIGWLSGYKTIDNNWIRNHDTILFYSKNTDSLSFNKYYIQKSDFKSIADSKAEQYPIEDVWNGNEYDDLNSIAIVSFSGETVSKMLNKNDEIKGQKSEKLIERIIRAHTSEKDIVLDFFGGTGTTAAVALKM
-558 NRQYIGIEQL
+558 NRQFIICEQIDKHVDISL
-568 DYGEN
+568 R
-573 DSVVR
+573 R
-578 LQNVING
+578 LQKVEEG
-585 DQTGISKSVN
+585 EQSGISKRNN

>member
-1 MPFFDTPETNAL
+1 MPFIDTPETNAL

-249 DVPYNTG
+249 DPPFNTG
-256 SDSFSYNDNFN
+256 KDDFKYNDNFN
-267 HSSWLTF
+267 HSTWLTF
-274 MKNRLEIARD
+274 MRNRLEIAKD
-284 LLRDDGCIFVQCDD
+284 LLSEKGSIFLHLDFH
-298 NEQAY
+298 ESHY
-303 LKVLMDEIFVRENK
+303 MKILMDEVFGRENFRNNIVWCYTGPSGSTNFLPRKHDDILYYSKTENNEYHIQYIKHKSGVHNSGQVFGNTDTDENFKAEAEAQGKK
-317 LSTITVKV
+317 LEDFWLDIYSTDRYRSEMLNF
-325 KAPAGVGQESFLFD
+325 VGQ
-339 VNEYILVFAK
+339 
-349 NINLVDVNIIKEQSD
+349 
-364 LQNNTYTQYKKIIH
+364 
-378 NIADGKYVKKLHSEK
+378 
-393 VGDIELLEH
+393 
-402 NLFEVKNIDKEN
+402 
-414 LNESFYSNNID
+414 
-425 KIFRTTNPQGGL
+425 
-437 LNKLLPH
+437 
-444 IPKKGLFSIT
+444 
-454 YKPTKGKKKEDK
+454 
-466 ITYYFLDGSLILWLS
+466 
-481 DSAILE
+481 
-487 NGKIKKLNKMT
+487 
-498 NSWTD
+498 
-503 NFFQG
+503 
-508 ISNEGGVTL
+508 
-517 LGGKKPEFLIKRI
+517 KPEALIERI
-530 LDLSTSDSDIILDYH
+530 LSIGTSESDIVLDYH

-688 KNTGLTEDDIAI
+688 KNTGLTKDDIAI
-700 TEDFYQLAKDG
+700 TENFYQLK
-711 E
+711 

>member
-1 MPFFDTPETNAL
+1 MPFIDTPETNAL

-24 LDFTD
+24 PDFTD

-62 AFFTPILDSFVFNT
+62 AFFTPVLDSSVFNT

-88 CNSYSKYLGQKI
+88 CNSYSKYLGKKI

-140 EYNDKKGEYEEKQ
+140 EYDDKKGEYEKKQ

-172 LFSPKAFCNTKRYE
+172 LFSPKAFCNAKRYE
-186 KSSHSEL
+186 KGKSEK
-193 VSESTCTKLNRDTEL
+193 CTKLNRDAEL
-208 NKKRGLAED
+208 NKKRGLSED

-249 DVPYNTG
+249 DVPFNTG
-256 SDSFSYNDNFN
+256 NDEFKYNDNFN

-274 MKNRLEIARD
+274 MKNRLEVARV
-284 LLRDDGCIFVQCDD
+284 LLQKQGIIFLQIGNEECSYIQVLLDSIFGRSNYLNHITMTTNAPSGFKATSGKIFSTSNHIFVYKNSEEAIEMNKQYVPKSFDNAYKYILKNPDD
-298 NEQAY
+298 NPENWKYENFYDNFAQQNNY
-303 LKVLMDEIFVRENK
+303 KNFKEMKKQVSEEELEIKLLKFMDTNK
-317 LSTITVKV
+317 KVVFRTAAISGGALEKRKQTIEKSKMNRNKV
-325 KAPAGVGQESFLFD
+325 FIHP
-339 VNEYILVFAK
+339 NEDIDDFYILNGEMIVFW
-349 NINLVDVNIIKEQSD
+349 E
-364 LQNNTYTQYKKIIH
+364 NTY
-378 NIADGKYVKKLHSEK
+378 KL
-393 VGDIELLEH
+393 
-402 NLFEVKNIDKEN
+402 ID
-414 LNESFYSNNID
+414 
-425 KIFRTTNPQGGL
+425 
-437 LNKLLPH
+437 
-444 IPKKGLFSIT
+444 
-454 YKPTKGKKKEDK
+454 
-466 ITYYFLDGSLILWLS
+466 
-481 DSAILE
+481 
-487 NGKIKKLNKMT
+487 NKMIPAMAL
-498 NSWTD
+498 TD
-503 NFFQG
+503 VWNDIGFTG
-508 ISNEGGVTL
+508 IANEGDVTL
-517 LGGKKPEFLIKRI
+517 KNGKKPEKLLKRI
-530 LDLSTSDSDIILDYH
+530 VDLATKESDIVLDYH

-585 DQTGISKSVN
+585 DQSGISKSVN

>member
-1 MPFFDTPETNAL
+1 MPFIDTPETNAL

-24 LDFTD
+24 PDFVD
-29 ENKNLKINVIKDYA
+29 ENRNLKINVIKDCA
-43 DNGNVKLLEPLLK
+43 ENGNVKLLEPLLK

-62 AFFTPILDSFVFNT
+62 AFFSPVLDSIVFST

-140 EYNDKKGEYEEKQ
+140 EYDDKKGEYTEKQ

-172 LFSPKAFCNTKRYE
+172 LFSSKAFCNAKRYE
-186 KSSHSEL
+186 KGKAEKCIK
-193 VSESTCTKLNRDTEL
+193 VNRDAEL
-208 NKKRGLAED
+208 NTKRGLPED

-237 KEFAGKVKLIYI
+237 KEFAGKIKLIYI
-249 DVPYNTG
+249 DPPYNTG
-256 SDSFSYNDNFN
+256 SDSFAYNDNFN

-274 MKNRLEIARD
+274 MKNRLEVARE
-284 LLRDDGCIFVQCDD
+284 LLRYDGFIAIHCDD

-303 LKVLMDEIFVRENK
+303 LQVLLNDIFSHDNYLNTVCVK
-317 LSTITVKV
+317 MSHLSGMKMSHKDRKIPKIKEFIHIYKRFGNPT
-325 KAPAGVGQESFLFD
+325 L
-339 VNEYILVFAK
+339 NEYFIAGEWQTVLDRYTKFVEKCDDDCK
-349 NINLVDVNIIKEQSD
+349 NW
-364 LQNNTYTQYKKIIH
+364 
-378 NIADGKYVKKLHSEK
+378 K
-393 VGDIELLEH
+393 VR
-402 NLFEVKNIDKEN
+402 N
-414 LNESFYSNNID
+414 LNEKIKELNIPQDKRLDFCIENASN
-425 KIFRTTNPQGGL
+425 IFRTAVNDSFSKFPKNKYFEKIKSAQGLEKFIFNGEEVIFADA
-437 LNKLLPH
+437 K
-444 IPKKGLFSIT
+444 IKVFE
-454 YKPTKGKKKEDK
+454 GKKLPAESIGD
-466 ITYYFLDGSLILWLS
+466 IWS
-481 DSAILE
+481 DI
-487 NGKIKKLNKMT
+487 
-498 NSWTD
+498 
-503 NFFQG
+503 G
-508 ISNEGGVTL
+508 INNLHNEGNVQL
-517 LGGKKPEFLIKRI
+517 QNGKKPEKLLERI
-530 LDLSTSDSDIILDYH
+530 ISVFSSESDIVLDYH

-585 DQTGISKSVN
+585 DQSGISKSVN
-595 WQGGGSFV
+595 WHGGGSFV

-624 EELTEL
+624 EDLTEL

-648 FRKEIESERFK
+648 FRKEIESEHFK
-659 QLNLKQQKEM
+659 QLSLKQQKEM

-682 TDDRHD
+682 ADDRHD
-688 KNTGLTEDDIAI
+688 KNTGLTKDDIAI
-700 TEDFYQLAKDG
+700 TEDFYQLKKDG

>member
-1 MPFFDTPETNAL
+1 MPFIDTPETNSL

-24 LDFTD
+24 PDFTD

-62 AFFTPILDSFVFNT
+62 AFFTPVLDSFVFNT

-153 SKRREVFYN
+153 GKRREVFYN

-172 LFSPKAFCNTKRYE
+172 LFSPKAFCNAERYE
-186 KSSHSEL
+186 KGKSEK
-193 VSESTCTKLNRDTEL
+193 CTKLNRDAEL
-208 NKKRGLAED
+208 NKKRGLSEV

-249 DVPYNTG
+249 DPPYNTRNPTADTFIYNNNFK
-256 SDSFSYNDNFN
+256 DST
-267 HSSWLTF
+267 WLTF
-274 MKNRLEIARD
+274 MRNRLEIGKKLLSKDGCLIIAIDENEHSYLGVLLHELFDTEYEIHNITIVHNPRGVQGTNFSYTNESAYFVIPKGKKSIVDSPDEIEWRNLRDNGGESLRTDAKNCFYPIIVKNEKIVGFGEVLLDDRKHPKQEEKKDGYSYIYPIDIQGIERKWRYARQTVEGIKD
-284 LLRDDGCIFVQCDD
+284 LLRV
-298 NEQAY
+298 
-303 LKVLMDEIFVRENK
+303 K
-317 LSTITVKV
+317 KV
-325 KAPAGVGQESFLFD
+325 KNHLEIELGKNFGTFRTVWQDARYDA
-339 VNEYILVFAK
+339 NEY
-349 NINLVDVNIIKEQSD
+349 
-364 LQNNTYTQYKKIIH
+364 
-378 NIADGKYVKKLHSEK
+378 GKKLINDLVPNCPFSFPK
-393 VGDIELLEH
+393 SLWNVYDCLYSVVG
-402 NLFEVKNIDKEN
+402 KDKE
-414 LNESFYSNNID
+414 
-425 KIFRTTNPQGGL
+425 
-437 LNKLLPH
+437 
-444 IPKKGLFSIT
+444 
-454 YKPTKGKKKEDK
+454 
-466 ITYYFLDGSLILWLS
+466 
-481 DSAILE
+481 A
-487 NGKIKKLNKMT
+487 
-498 NSWTD
+498 
-503 NFFQG
+503 
-508 ISNEGGVTL
+508 
-517 LGGKKPEFLIKRI
+517 
-530 LDLSTSDSDIILDYH
+530 IILDFFG
-545 LGSGTTAAVAHKM
+545 GSGTTAHAVEELNK
-558 NRQYIGIEQL
+558 NDNGKRQFILCEQMDYINTVTVPRVAEVQKRN
-568 DYGEN
+568 E
-573 DSVVR
+573 
-578 LQNVING
+578 
-585 DQTGISKSVN
+585 
-595 WQGGGSFV
+595 GGSFV

-615 EQISACKSL
+615 EQISDCKSL

>member
-1 MPFFDTPETNAL
+1 MPFIDTPETNAL
-13 KSKVEKLLSEI
+13 KSKVEKLLSKI
-24 LDFTD
+24 PDFTD

-43 DNGNVKLLEPLLK
+43 DNGNIKLLEPLLK

-530 LDLSTSDSDIILDYH
+530 LDLSTSDSDIVLDYH

-688 KNTGLTEDDIAI
+688 KNTGLTENDIAI
-700 TEDFYQLAKDG
+700 TEDFYQLK
-711 E
+711 

>member
-1 MPFFDTPETNAL
+1 MPFIDTPETNAL
-13 KSKVEKLLSEI
+13 KSKVEKLLLEI
-24 LDFTD
+24 PDFVD
-29 ENKNLKINVIKDYA
+29 ENRNLKINVIKDCA

-56 NPQTKK
+56 NAQTKK
-62 AFFTPILDSFVFNT
+62 AFFMPVLDSFVFNT

-140 EYNDKKGEYEEKQ
+140 EYNEKKGEYEEIQ

-172 LFSPKAFCNTKRYE
+172 LFSPKAFCDAKRYE
-186 KSSHSEL
+186 KGKSGKCVKVNRDAE
-193 VSESTCTKLNRDTEL
+193 LNRR
-208 NKKRGLAED
+208 RGLSED

-249 DVPYNTG
+249 DPPYNTG
-256 SDSFSYNDNFN
+256 SDSFAYNDNFN

-284 LLRDDGCIFVQCDD
+284 LLKEDGAIFVRCDD
-298 NEQAY
+298 NVQAY
-303 LKVLMDEIFVRENK
+303 LKILCDEVFGRDNFVSSIVWKGRGGRQDSKFIAQIHE
-317 LSTITVKV
+317 TI
-325 KAPAGVGQESFLFD
+325 Q
-339 VNEYILVFAK
+339 VFSK
-349 NINLVDVNIIKEQSD
+349 NINSLAIFKEEVTDDDSYTGKDEKGEYKLQLLRKWGSNSRRIDRPSLYFGVDFEGKTVYPILPDGSDGCWRWSKSKIESAIKD
-364 LQNNTYTQYKKIIH
+364 NLIVLQNKNDKIELYEKIYKTGDTK
-378 NIADGKYVKKLHSEK
+378 EK
-393 VGDIELLEH
+393 VFTSWFEEGFSGEAANHLKD
-402 NLFEVKNIDKEN
+402 LF
-414 LNESFYSNNID
+414 NEKVFD
-425 KIFRTTNPQGGL
+425 FP
-437 LNKLLPH
+437 
-444 IPKKGLFSIT
+444 
-454 YKPTKGKKKEDK
+454 
-466 ITYYFLDGSLILWLS
+466 
-481 DSAILE
+481 
-487 NGKIKKLNKMT
+487 
-498 NSWTD
+498 
-503 NFFQG
+503 
-508 ISNEGGVTL
+508 
-517 LGGKKPEFLIKRI
+517 KPESLLKRI
-530 LDLSTSDSDIILDYH
+530 LEISTKPTDIVLDYH

-558 NRQYIGIEQL
+558 NRQYIGIEQM
-568 DYGEN
+568 DYIESVTVERLKKVIDGE
-573 DSVVR
+573 
-578 LQNVING
+578 QG
-585 DQTGISKSVN
+585 GISKAQN

-603 YLELAKKNETAL
+603 YLEVAKKNEKAL

-624 EELTEL
+624 EELTAL

-659 QLNLKQQKEM
+659 QLSLKQQKEM

-682 TDDRHD
+682 VDDRHD
-688 KNTGLTEDDIAI
+688 KNTGLTKDDIAI
-700 TEDFYQLAKDG
+700 TEDFYKLKKDG

>member
-1 MPFFDTPETNAL
+1 MPFIDTPETNAL

-24 LDFTD
+24 PDFTD

-140 EYNDKKGEYEEKQ
+140 EYNEKKGEYEEKQ

-186 KSSHSEL
+186 KGKAEK
-193 VSESTCTKLNRDTEL
+193 CTKLNRDAEL
-208 NKKRGLAED
+208 NTKRGLPED

-249 DVPYNTG
+249 DPPYNTRNPTADTFIYNNNFK
-256 SDSFSYNDNFN
+256 DST
-267 HSSWLTF
+267 WLTF
-274 MKNRLEIARD
+274 MRNRLEIGKKLLSKDGCLIIAIDENEHSYLGVLLHELFDTEYEIHNITIVHNPRGVQGTNFSYTNESAYFVIPKGKKSIVDRKIAPDEIEWRNLRDNGGESLRTDAKNCFYPIIVKNEKIVGFGEVLLDDRKHPKQEEKKDGYSYIYPIDIQGIERKWRYARQTVEGIKD
-284 LLRDDGCIFVQCDD
+284 LLRV
-298 NEQAY
+298 
-303 LKVLMDEIFVRENK
+303 K
-317 LSTITVKV
+317 KV
-325 KAPAGVGQESFLFD
+325 KNHLEIELGKNFGTFRTVWQDARYDA
-339 VNEYILVFAK
+339 NEY
-349 NINLVDVNIIKEQSD
+349 
-364 LQNNTYTQYKKIIH
+364 
-378 NIADGKYVKKLHSEK
+378 GKKLINDLVPNCPFSFPK
-393 VGDIELLEH
+393 SLWNVYDCLYSVVG
-402 NLFEVKNIDKEN
+402 KDKE
-414 LNESFYSNNID
+414 
-425 KIFRTTNPQGGL
+425 
-437 LNKLLPH
+437 
-444 IPKKGLFSIT
+444 
-454 YKPTKGKKKEDK
+454 
-466 ITYYFLDGSLILWLS
+466 
-481 DSAILE
+481 A
-487 NGKIKKLNKMT
+487 
-498 NSWTD
+498 
-503 NFFQG
+503 
-508 ISNEGGVTL
+508 
-517 LGGKKPEFLIKRI
+517 
-530 LDLSTSDSDIILDYH
+530 IILDFFG
-545 LGSGTTAAVAHKM
+545 GSGTTAHAVEELNK
-558 NRQYIGIEQL
+558 NDNGKRQFILCEQMDYINTVTVPRVAEVQKRN
-568 DYGEN
+568 E
-573 DSVVR
+573 
-578 LQNVING
+578 
-585 DQTGISKSVN
+585 
-595 WQGGGSFV
+595 GGSFV

-615 EQISACKSL
+615 EQISDCKSL